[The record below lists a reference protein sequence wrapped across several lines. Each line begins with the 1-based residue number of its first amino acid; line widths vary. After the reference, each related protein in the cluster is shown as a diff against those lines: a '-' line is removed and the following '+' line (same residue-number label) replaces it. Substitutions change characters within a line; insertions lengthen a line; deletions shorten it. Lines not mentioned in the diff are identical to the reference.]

1 MHSSLSRES
10 QPDPE
15 RLLSVPPPSVTGS
28 RRLDRPFIVL
38 LEFQVAR
45 DRPRLWTHRS
55 WWGWEEAARLA
66 SDHLS
71 PSAST
76 RDWLVTRLLARV
88 LGDIQTT
95 LDIINPLLS
104 AGQTPTSSPT
114 DRGLLCPFDRHRL
127 GSLGTRPL
135 PSAPSGIS
143 TSQPESRPVAV
154 STPRR
159 VAANETA
166 PHRPPC
172 V

>member
-28 RRLDRPFIVL
+28 RRLDRPFVVL

-66 SDHLS
+66 SGHLS

-76 RDWLVTRLLARV
+76 RGLAGHSTV
-88 LGDIQTT
+88 GQSSGGHPDH